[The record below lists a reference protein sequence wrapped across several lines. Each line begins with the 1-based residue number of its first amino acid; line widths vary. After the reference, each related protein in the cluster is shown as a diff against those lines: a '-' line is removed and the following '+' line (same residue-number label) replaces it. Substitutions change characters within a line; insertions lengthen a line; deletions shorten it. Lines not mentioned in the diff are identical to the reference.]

1 MKKMVCVLLVSI
13 IISGCNFSKS
23 VKKDLVSGLTSTG
36 SGLTCEDVYL
46 TVNNERTS
54 RNTFSYGDMIYLV
67 FSDLKGFTTEN
78 GNVFPVMEIVVTD
91 LTGDT
96 ALYAGDLYSEYTEG
110 IKYSPLELTA
120 DVTVATPIKSG
131 GEYVLNVTIRD
142 RKGSGSFNS
151 KLRFTVEGN
160 GNIKT
165 EPFNVKYNEVYLY
178 SQGNNKVINDGKIGF
193 DDNVYIMAEGMN
205 GFKVENGKV
214 FPGLGLKGTDSEGN
228 VIIDYPDLFTEY
240 GNTGVDVSDFS
251 ARVSANFKIT
261 GNSFKNPLHCEML
274 LWDKKSDAKLKIT
287 TDLTLE

>member
-1 MKKMVCVLLVSI
+1 MKKIVYVLLVSI
-13 IISGCNFSKS
+13 LISGCNFSKS

-67 FSDLKGFTTEN
+67 FSDLKGFTIEN

-91 LTGDT
+91 LKGDT

-131 GEYVLNVTIRD
+131 GEYVLNVSIRD

-165 EPFNVKYNEVYLY
+165 EPFNVTYNEVYLF

-193 DDNVYIMAEGMN
+193 DDNVYIMAEGVN
-205 GFKVENGKV
+205 GFKIENGMV

-228 VIIDYPDLFTEY
+228 LIIDYPDLFTEY
-240 GNTGVDVSDFS
+240 GKTGVEVSDFS
-251 ARVSANFKIT
+251 VRVSANFKIT

-274 LWDKKSDAKLKIT
+274 VWDKKSDAKLKIT

>member
-1 MKKMVCVLLVSI
+1 LVSI
-13 IISGCNFSKS
+13 LISGCNFSKS
-23 VKKDLVSGLTSTG
+23 VKKDLVSGLTSSG

-78 GNVFPVMEIVVTD
+78 GNVFPVMEIVVID

-151 KLRFTVEGN
+151 KLMFTVEGN

-165 EPFNVKYNEVYLY
+165 EPFNVTYNEVYLY
-178 SQGNNKVINDGKIGF
+178 SQGNNKVINDGRIGF

-274 LWDKKSDAKLKIT
+274 LWDKKSDAKLKIM